1 MLESYIGIFGSTRK
15 YDRADPKLLLSV
27 AKNNI
32 IYCASDDSGQPEN
45 FRVHQNL
52 AVTMHETNKKQ
63 CLNPTFAYSAN
74 PKIWRSGPENFP
86 HGCKKQYCLLYKWRF
101 GPTRKLLW
109 STRSCA
115 HLNLKS
121 LQLRYQL
128 CKVSKKT
135 EWTFVHVMG
144 GKQTSE
150 PFDGSVNAWPKF
162 KSNTRTSRKA
172 ELLEIK
178 QQ

>member
-74 PKIWRSGPENFP
+74 PKI
-86 HGCKKQYCLLYKWRF
+86 
-101 GPTRKLLW
+101 
-109 STRSCA
+109 
-115 HLNLKS
+115 
-121 LQLRYQL
+121 
-128 CKVSKKT
+128 
-135 EWTFVHVMG
+135 
-144 GKQTSE
+144 
-150 PFDGSVNAWPKF
+150 
-162 KSNTRTSRKA
+162 
-172 ELLEIK
+172 
-178 QQ
+178 